1 MESKKIEDLES
12 YTIEE
17 WEENF
22 DEFIDRVEQGET
34 LMITSDNGN
43 AVMMPVDDEL
53 IRIYSEHDEAS

>member
-1 MESKKIEDLES
+1 MEFKKTEDLES

>member
-53 IRIYSEHDEAS
+53 IRIYSEHNEAS

>member
-1 MESKKIEDLES
+1 MEFKKIEDLES

-22 DEFIDRVEQGET
+22 DELIDRVEQGET

>member
-22 DEFIDRVEQGET
+22 DELIDRVEQGET

-53 IRIYSEHDEAS
+53 LRIYSEHDEAS

>member
-22 DEFIDRVEQGET
+22 DELIDRVEQGET

>member
-43 AVMMPVDDEL
+43 AVMMPVDAEL
-53 IRIYSEHDEAS
+53 IRIYSEHNEAS